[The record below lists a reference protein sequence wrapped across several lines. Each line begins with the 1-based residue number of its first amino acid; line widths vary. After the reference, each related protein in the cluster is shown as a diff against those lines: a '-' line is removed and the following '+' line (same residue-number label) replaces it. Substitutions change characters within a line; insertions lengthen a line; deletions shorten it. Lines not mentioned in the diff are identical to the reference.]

1 MHILHVLDTNQI
13 VMNTIIIKEQLSQI
27 GENIDPKKIFKS
39 WFKTVAES

>member
-27 GENIDPKKIFKS
+27 GENIDPKKNIQIM
-39 WFKTVAES
+39 V